1 MEPDRQDRGRA
12 QEAAAVWAVEDAVA
26 EVASRWDRVA
36 TASARVADT
45 PLRTKSEC
53 PATNSSA
60 PSAASR

>member
-1 MEPDRQDRGRA
+1 MEPDQPDRGRA
-12 QEAAAVWAVEDAVA
+12 QDAAAVWAVEDAVA
-26 EVASRWDRVA
+26 EVGSRWDRAA

-45 PLRTKSEC
+45 PWRIGSEC

>member
-1 MEPDRQDRGRA
+1 MEQDQQDRGRA

-26 EVASRWDRVA
+26 EVASRWDRAA
-36 TASARVADT
+36 TASARAVDT
-45 PLRTKSEC
+45 RWRTKSEC